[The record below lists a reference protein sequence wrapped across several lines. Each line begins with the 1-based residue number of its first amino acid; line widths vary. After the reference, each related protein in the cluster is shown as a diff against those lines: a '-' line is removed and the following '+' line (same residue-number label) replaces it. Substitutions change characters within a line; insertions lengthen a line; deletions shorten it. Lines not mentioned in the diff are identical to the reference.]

1 MRMCTIVRHPPGAQ
15 TEVVTRGRKLM
26 EGVGQHLEA
35 GDTIQCMVDG
45 AYEVDAA
52 RRDAVRNGVVLA
64 TDRRVLFISL
74 KAFEGHAVESFA
86 YGDIGSF
93 EQSRG
98 MMGGTISFI
107 ASGSRVTV
115 KWIPPGSAF
124 TKFCNMVR
132 RNAAEVATTG

>member
-1 MRMCTIVRHPPGAQ
+1 MCTIVRHPSGAQ
-15 TEVVTRGRKLM
+15 TEAVTRGRKLM

-35 GDTIQCMVDG
+35 GETVQCMVDG
-45 AYEVDAA
+45 AYEVDST

-64 TDRRVLFISL
+64 TDRRVLFVAL
-74 KAFEGHAVESFA
+74 KAFEGHVVESFA
-86 YGDIGSF
+86 YPDIDDF

-98 MMGGTISFI
+98 MMGGSISFT

-124 TKFCNMVR
+124 TRFCDLVR
-132 RNAAEVATTG
+132 HNSGQVATAG

>member
-1 MRMCTIVRHPPGAQ
+1 MRMCTIIRHPPGAQ
-15 TEVVTRGRKLM
+15 TEQVTRGRKLM

-35 GDTIQCMVDG
+35 GETVQCMVDG

-52 RRDAVRNGVVLA
+52 QRDAVRNGVVLA
-64 TDRRVLFISL
+64 TDRRVLFVAL
-74 KAFEGHAVESFA
+74 TAFEGHVVQSYA
-86 YGDIGSF
+86 YEQIASF

-98 MMGGTISFI
+98 MMGGSVSFT

-124 TKFCNMVR
+124 TKFCNLVG
-132 RNAAEVATTG
+132 RNAGRVATAS

>member
-1 MRMCTIVRHPPGAQ
+1 MRMCTIIRHPLGAQ
-15 TEVVTRGRKLM
+15 TELVTRGRKLM

-35 GDTIQCMVDG
+35 GETVQCMIDG

-52 RRDAVRNGVVLA
+52 RPDAVRNGLVLA
-64 TDRRVLFISL
+64 TDRRVLFVAL
-74 KAFEGHAVESFA
+74 TAFEGHLVESYA

-98 MMGGTISFI
+98 MMGGSVSFT
-107 ASGSRVTV
+107 ASGSSVTV

-124 TKFCNMVR
+124 TKFCNQVR
-132 RNAAEVATTG
+132 RNTGEVATAR

>member
-1 MRMCTIVRHPPGAQ
+1 
-15 TEVVTRGRKLM
+15 M

-35 GDTIQCMVDG
+35 DETVQCMVDG
-45 AYEVDAA
+45 AYEVDSA

-64 TDRRVLFISL
+64 TDRRVLFVAL
-74 KAFEGHAVESFA
+74 KAFEGHVVESFPYA
-86 YGDIGSF
+86 DIDAF

-98 MMGGTISFI
+98 MMGGSVSFT

-124 TKFCNMVR
+124 TRFCNLVR
-132 RNAAEVATTG
+132 HNAGQVTTAG

>member
-1 MRMCTIVRHPPGAQ
+1 
-15 TEVVTRGRKLM
+15 M

-35 GDTIQCMVDG
+35 DETVQCMVDG
-45 AYEVDAA
+45 AYEVDSA

-64 TDRRVLFISL
+64 TDRRVLFVAL
-74 KAFEGHAVESFA
+74 KAFEGHVVESFPYA
-86 YGDIGSF
+86 DIDAF

-98 MMGGTISFI
+98 MMGGSVSFT

-124 TKFCNMVR
+124 TKFCNLVR
-132 RNAAEVATTG
+132 RNAGQVATAG